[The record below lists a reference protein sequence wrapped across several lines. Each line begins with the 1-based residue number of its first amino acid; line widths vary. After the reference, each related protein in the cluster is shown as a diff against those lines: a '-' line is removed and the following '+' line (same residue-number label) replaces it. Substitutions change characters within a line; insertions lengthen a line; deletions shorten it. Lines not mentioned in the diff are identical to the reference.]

1 VVDTRK
7 VFVVGGYV
15 VFEEGFGDL
24 GLEQRFKAAVVWF
37 ILDGKVEEAL
47 RLLAKHYG
55 VDVPRL
61 KVGLP
66 KGRKKNSLG
75 CYNGKSE
82 TIFVLSSDVLR
93 EPFVVLHEFY
103 HHLRTAS
110 DKKHRG
116 TEKYADEFA
125 REFIEAYKLMAR

>member
-1 VVDTRK
+1 
-7 VFVVGGYV
+7 
-15 VFEEGFGDL
+15 
-24 GLEQRFKAAVVWF
+24 LEQRFKAAIVWL
-37 ILDGKVEEAL
+37 ILDGKAEEAL
-47 RLLAKHYG
+47 RLLGKHYG

-75 CYNGKSE
+75 CYNAKSG
-82 TIFVLSSDVLR
+82 TIFVLSSDVFR

-103 HHLRTAS
+103 HHLRTAL
-110 DKKHRG
+110 DRKHRG

-125 REFIEAYKLMAR
+125 REFIEAYKSMAR